1 MDMEKSMDKKSS
13 FLNNNGTFSKL
24 FKKNE
29 TVSVA
34 LAALLLIMLLIT
46 RPNFLDKVNVE
57 SVQTSIAPYGIMAIG
72 MMILLISGVF
82 DLSVGS
88 TMGLGGLVSA
98 ICLTIGASPVVAILA
113 GIISG
118 LLIGLINGII
128 VEIAK
133 VNALITTIG
142 TMYIGRGIS
151 EIVLVGRGYAGY
163 TNFPEEFNNLGRGQ
177 FLGLYYMFWILI
189 ALLIIFQLILK
200 FTKFGR
206 RLFFIGGNYDAAGKL
221 GINARRIRI
230 LAFTLSGTLAA
241 FAGILVTARAGI
253 ANRYTGVG
261 AHMDVIIACIIGG
274 GSLIGGQGSIIGA
287 IAGMTAMA
295 LMSNAFNLFFIPPQW
310 QSILVGVILLI
321 VITVDGYVSL
331 SKQKRLGK
339 L

>member
-1 MDMEKSMDKKSS
+1 MGMNNSKTNGNKKI
-13 FLNNNGTFSKL
+13 LNIL
-24 FKKNE
+24 RKNE
-29 TVSVA
+29 TVSVG
-34 LAALLLIMLLIT
+34 LAILLLVFLVIA
-46 RPNFLDKVNVE
+46 RPNFLDRVNLD
-57 SVQTSIAPYGIMAIG
+57 SLQTSIAPYGIMAIG

-98 ICLTIGASPVVAILA
+98 ITLTLGASPAVAILT
-113 GIISG
+113 GILSG
-118 LLIGLINGII
+118 LLIGLINGLI
-128 VEIAK
+128 VEIAG

-163 TNFPEEFNNLGRGQ
+163 TDFPENFNNLGRGQ
-177 FLGLYYMFWILI
+177 FLNIYYMFWILL
-189 ALLIIFQLILK
+189 ALLVIFQLVLRY
-200 FTKFGR
+200 TKFGR
-206 RLFFIGGNYDAAGKL
+206 QLFFIGGNYEASEKL

-230 LAFTLSGTLAA
+230 LAFVLSGALAA
-241 FAGILVTARAGI
+241 FAGILVTSRAGI

-274 GSLIGGQGSIIGA
+274 GSLIGGQGSIVGA
-287 IAGMTAMA
+287 FSGMVFMV
-295 LMSNAFNLFFIPPQW
+295 LMSNAFNLYAIPPQW
-310 QSILVGVILLI
+310 QSILVGIILLL

-339 L
+339 I

>member
-1 MDMEKSMDKKSS
+1 MGMNNLKTNGNRKL
-13 FLNNNGTFSKL
+13 LNL
-24 FKKNE
+24 LRKNE
-29 TVSVA
+29 TVSVG
-34 LAALLLIMLLIT
+34 LALLLLVFLVLA
-46 RPNFLDKVNVE
+46 RPNFLDRVNID
-57 SVQTSIAPYGIMAIG
+57 SLQTSIAPYGIMAIG

-98 ICLTIGASPVVAILA
+98 ITLTLGASPAVAILT
-113 GIISG
+113 GILSG
-118 LLIGLINGII
+118 LLIGLINGLI
-128 VEIAK
+128 VEIAG

-163 TNFPEEFNNLGRGQ
+163 TNFPDSFNNLGRGQ
-177 FLGLYYMFWILI
+177 FLNIYYMFWILLV
-189 ALLIIFQLILK
+189 LLVVFQLVLRY
-200 FTKFGR
+200 TKFGR
-206 RLFFIGGNYDAAGKL
+206 QLFFIGGNYDAAEKL

-230 LAFTLSGTLAA
+230 LAFVLSGALAA
-241 FAGILVTARAGI
+241 FAGILVTSRAGI

-274 GSLIGGQGSIIGA
+274 GSLIGGQGSIVGA
-287 IAGMTAMA
+287 FSGMVFMV
-295 LMSNAFNLFFIPPQW
+295 LMSNAFNLYAIPPQW
-310 QSILVGVILLI
+310 QSILVGIILLI

-339 L
+339 I

>member
-1 MDMEKSMDKKSS
+1 MGMNNSKTNGNRKL
-13 FLNNNGTFSKL
+13 LNIL
-24 FKKNE
+24 RKNE
-29 TVSVA
+29 TVSVG
-34 LAALLLIMLLIT
+34 LAVLLLIFLVLA
-46 RPNFLDKVNVE
+46 RPNFLDRVNID
-57 SVQTSIAPYGIMAIG
+57 SLQTSIAPYGIMAIG

-98 ICLTIGASPVVAILA
+98 ITLTLGASPAVAILT
-113 GIISG
+113 GILSG
-118 LLIGLINGII
+118 LLIGLINGLI
-128 VEIAK
+128 VEIAG

-163 TNFPEEFNNLGRGQ
+163 TNFPDSFNNLGRGQ
-177 FLGLYYMFWILI
+177 FLNIYYMFWILLV
-189 ALLIIFQLILK
+189 LLVVFQLVLRY
-200 FTKFGR
+200 TKFGR
-206 RLFFIGGNYDAAGKL
+206 QLFFIGGNYDAAEKL

-230 LAFTLSGTLAA
+230 MAFVLSGALAA
-241 FAGILVTARAGI
+241 FAGILVTSRAGI

-274 GSLIGGQGSIIGA
+274 GSLIGGQGSIVGA
-287 IAGMTAMA
+287 FSGMVFMV
-295 LMSNAFNLFFIPPQW
+295 LMSNAFNLYAIPPQW
-310 QSILVGVILLI
+310 QSILVGIILLI

-339 L
+339 I

>member
-1 MDMEKSMDKKSS
+1 MGMNNLKTNGNKKI
-13 FLNNNGTFSKL
+13 LNL
-24 FKKNE
+24 LRKNE
-29 TVSVA
+29 TVSVG
-34 LAALLLIMLLIT
+34 LAVLLLIFLVLA
-46 RPNFLDKVNVE
+46 RPNFLDSVNLD
-57 SVQTSIAPYGIMAIG
+57 SLQTSIAPYGIMAIG
-72 MMILLISGVF
+72 MMILLVSGVF

-98 ICLTIGASPVVAILA
+98 ITLTLGASPAVAILT
-113 GIISG
+113 GILSG
-118 LLIGLINGII
+118 LLIGLINGLI
-128 VEIAK
+128 VEIAG

-163 TNFPEEFNNLGRGQ
+163 TDFPENFNNLGRGQ
-177 FLGLYYMFWILI
+177 FLNIYYMFWILL
-189 ALLIIFQLILK
+189 ALLVIFQLVLRY
-200 FTKFGR
+200 TKFGR
-206 RLFFIGGNYDAAGKL
+206 QLFFIGGNYEASEKL

-230 LAFTLSGTLAA
+230 LAFVLCGALAA

-274 GSLIGGQGSIIGA
+274 GSLIGGQGSIVGA
-287 IAGMTAMA
+287 FSGMVFMV
-295 LMSNAFNLFFIPPQW
+295 LMSNAFNLYAIPPQW
-310 QSILVGVILLI
+310 QSILVGSILLL

-339 L
+339 I

>member
-1 MDMEKSMDKKSS
+1 MNEPMGMNNSKTNGNKKI
-13 FLNNNGTFSKL
+13 LNIL
-24 FKKNE
+24 RKNE
-29 TVSVA
+29 TVSVS
-34 LAALLLIMLLIT
+34 LAVLLLVFLVIA
-46 RPNFLDKVNVE
+46 RPNFLDRVNLD
-57 SVQTSIAPYGIMAIG
+57 SLQTSIAPYGIMAIG

-98 ICLTIGASPVVAILA
+98 ITLTLGASPAVAILT
-113 GIISG
+113 GILSG
-118 LLIGLINGII
+118 LLIGLINGLI
-128 VEIAK
+128 VEIAG

-163 TNFPEEFNNLGRGQ
+163 TDFPENFNNLGRGQ
-177 FLGLYYMFWILI
+177 FLNIYYMFWILL
-189 ALLIIFQLILK
+189 ALLVIFQLVLRY
-200 FTKFGR
+200 TKFGR
-206 RLFFIGGNYDAAGKL
+206 QLFFIGGNYEASEKL

-230 LAFTLSGTLAA
+230 LAFVLSGALAA
-241 FAGILVTARAGI
+241 FAGVLVTSRAGI

-274 GSLIGGQGSIIGA
+274 GSLIGGQGSIVGA
-287 IAGMTAMA
+287 FSGMVFMV
-295 LMSNAFNLFFIPPQW
+295 LMSNAFNLYAIPPQW
-310 QSILVGVILLI
+310 QSILVGIILLL

-339 L
+339 I

>member
-1 MDMEKSMDKKSS
+1 MATKK
-13 FLNNNGTFSKL
+13 LNGNGNQKIADL
-24 FKKNE
+24 LKQNE
-29 TVSVA
+29 AVSVG
-34 LAALLLIMLLIT
+34 LAVLLLIFLILA
-46 RPNFLDKVNVE
+46 RPNFLDQVNIE
-57 SVQTSIAPYGIMAIG
+57 SLQTSIAPYGIMAIG

-98 ICLTIGASPVVAILA
+98 ICLTLGASPLVAVLA
-113 GIISG
+113 GILSG
-118 LLIGLINGII
+118 VLIGLINGII

-133 VNALITTIG
+133 VNALIATIG

-163 TNFPEEFNNLGRGQ
+163 TNFPESFNNLGRGQ
-177 FLGLYYMFWILI
+177 FLNAYYMFWF
-189 ALLIIFQLILK
+189 LLILVVVFQLVLR

-206 RLFFIGGNYDAAGKL
+206 QLYYIGGNYESAENL

-230 LAFTLSGTLAA
+230 LAFTLSGILAA
-241 FAGILVTARAGI
+241 FAGVLVTARAGI

-274 GSLIGGQGSIIGA
+274 GSLIGGQGSIVGA
-287 IAGMTAMA
+287 FSGMVFMV
-295 LMSNAFNLFFIPPQW
+295 LMSNAFNLYAIPPQW
-310 QSILVGVILLI
+310 QNILVGFILLI

-331 SKQKRLGK
+331 TKQKRLGK
-339 L
+339 F

>member
-1 MDMEKSMDKKSS
+1 MDKKISILSS
-13 FLNNNGTFSKL
+13 DGKIANLIR
-24 FKKNE
+24 KNE

-34 LAALLLIMLLIT
+34 LAVLLLAWLIIS
-46 RPNFLDKVNVE
+46 RPNFLDKVNIE

-98 ICLTIGASPVVAILA
+98 ICLTLGATPVVAILA
-113 GIISG
+113 GVLSG
-118 LLIGLINGII
+118 LVIGLINGLI
-128 VEIAK
+128 VEVAK
-133 VNALITTIG
+133 VNALIATIG

-151 EIVLVGRGYAGY
+151 EIVLVGRGQAGY
-163 TNFPEEFNNLGRGQ
+163 TNFPENFNNLGRGQ
-177 FLGLYYMFWILI
+177 FLGVYYMFWILI
-189 ALLIIFQLILK
+189 AFVIIFQLVLR

-206 RLFFIGGNYDAAGKL
+206 RLYFIGGNYDAAEKL

-230 LAFTLSGTLAA
+230 IAFTLSGTLAA
-241 FAGILVTARAGI
+241 IAGILVTARAGI

-261 AHMDVIIACIIGG
+261 AHMDIIIACIIGG

-287 IAGMTAMA
+287 VSGMAFMA
-295 LMSNAFNLFFIPPQW
+295 LMSNAFNLYFIPPQW
-310 QSILVGVILLI
+310 QNIMVGIILLI

-339 L
+339 I

>member
-1 MDMEKSMDKKSS
+1 MGMNNSKTNGNKKI
-13 FLNNNGTFSKL
+13 LDVL
-24 FKKNE
+24 RKNE
-29 TVSVA
+29 TVSVG
-34 LAALLLIMLLIT
+34 LAVLLLIFLVLA
-46 RPNFLDKVNVE
+46 RPNFLDSVNLD
-57 SVQTSIAPYGIMAIG
+57 SLQTSIAPYGIMAIG
-72 MMILLISGVF
+72 MMILLVSGVF

-98 ICLTIGASPVVAILA
+98 ITLTLGASPAVAILT
-113 GIISG
+113 GILSG
-118 LLIGLINGII
+118 LLIGLINGLI
-128 VEIAK
+128 VEIAG

-163 TNFPEEFNNLGRGQ
+163 TDFPENFNNLGRGQ
-177 FLGLYYMFWILI
+177 FLNIYYMFWILL
-189 ALLIIFQLILK
+189 ALLVIFQLVLRY
-200 FTKFGR
+200 TKFGR
-206 RLFFIGGNYDAAGKL
+206 QLFFIGGNYEASEKL

-230 LAFTLSGTLAA
+230 LAFVLCGALAA

-274 GSLIGGQGSIIGA
+274 GSLIGGQGSIVGA
-287 IAGMTAMA
+287 FSGMVFMV
-295 LMSNAFNLFFIPPQW
+295 LMSNAFNLYAIPPQW
-310 QSILVGVILLI
+310 QSILVGSILLL

-339 L
+339 I

>member
-1 MDMEKSMDKKSS
+1 MGMNNSKTNGNKKL
-13 FLNNNGTFSKL
+13 LNIL
-24 FKKNE
+24 RKNE
-29 TVSVA
+29 TVSVG
-34 LAALLLIMLLIT
+34 LAVLLLVFLVLA
-46 RPNFLDKVNVE
+46 RPNFLDRVNID
-57 SVQTSIAPYGIMAIG
+57 SLQTSIAPYGIMAIG

-98 ICLTIGASPVVAILA
+98 ITLTLGVSPAVAILT
-113 GIISG
+113 GILSG
-118 LLIGLINGII
+118 LLIGLINGLI
-128 VEIAK
+128 VEIAG

-163 TNFPEEFNNLGRGQ
+163 TNFPDSFNNLGRGQ
-177 FLGLYYMFWILI
+177 FLNIYYMFWILLV
-189 ALLIIFQLILK
+189 LLVVFQLVLRY
-200 FTKFGR
+200 TKFGR
-206 RLFFIGGNYDAAGKL
+206 QLFFIGGNYDAAEKL

-230 LAFTLSGTLAA
+230 LAFVLSGALAA
-241 FAGILVTARAGI
+241 FAGILVTSRAGI

-274 GSLIGGQGSIIGA
+274 GSLIGGQGSVVGA
-287 IAGMTAMA
+287 FSGMVFMV
-295 LMSNAFNLFFIPPQW
+295 LMSNAFNLYAIPPQW
-310 QSILVGVILLI
+310 QSILVGIILLI

-339 L
+339 I